1 MINQSNCAGPTFGLS
16 DAQPTTPKFLRQQL
30 TSSSIA
36 GLVSCTLWYVG
47 DDPGHPRNA
56 SDIAGTPR
64 PGNGLN
70 VRLLERVEMLFP
82 PVVEF
87 LVLVQLVGRVKS
99 ATVGSLEA
107 ATQTLDIVNDE
118 IVRVDI
124 VRFVRIGLDKLNRK
138 LTLAPLK
145 CHSCL
150 IQNRIVA
157 RLAIVVRRR
166 QVEMIARLWRHVPK
180 AVMSVISTH
189 VEAAQAAA
197 ATLARLVLAVKQFCV
212 EIQFFQFLV

>member
-1 MINQSNCAGPTFGLS
+1 MLATILAILETHQ
-16 DAQPTTPKFLRQQL
+16 
-30 TSSSIA
+30 TSLA
-36 GLVSCTLWYVG
+36 
-47 DDPGHPRNA
+47 
-56 SDIAGTPR
+56 
-64 PGNGLN
+64 
-70 VRLLERVEMLFP
+70 LLGQVTA
-82 PVVEF
+82 VVEF

-124 VRFVRIGLDKLNRK
+124 VRFVRIGLDKL
-138 LTLAPLK
+138 
-145 CHSCL
+145 

-166 QVEMIARLWRHVPK
+166 QVKMIARLWWHMPK

-212 EIQFFQFLV
+212 EIQF